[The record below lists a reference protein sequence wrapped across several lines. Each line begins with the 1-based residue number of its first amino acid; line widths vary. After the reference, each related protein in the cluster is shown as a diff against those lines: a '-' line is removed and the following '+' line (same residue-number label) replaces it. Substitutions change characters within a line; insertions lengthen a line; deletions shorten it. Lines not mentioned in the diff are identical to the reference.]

1 MKVKILSLYPDLMN
15 LYGSSGNLR
24 CLKKHIE
31 AIGFEAEVIEHT
43 TADAPDF
50 SDVDF
55 VYMGAG
61 TEKSRNRALKY
72 LFGFKNELIS
82 YVENGGV
89 CLFCGNSFE
98 LLGKSI
104 TEKSGET
111 KECLSIFNFETFME
125 ERRSVVDT
133 VCTCS
138 FLEKEIIGFMN
149 KQSYTSIVTT
159 PLFRVTKGMGNA
171 KDRNDEGA
179 VYKNLFAS
187 SLSGPV
193 LVRNPHFREYIEKK
207 IYENKN
213 VETIPK
219 SFENELEAY
228 ERSLNG
234 LTK

>member
-1 MKVKILSLYPDLMN
+1 MTVKILSLYPDLMN
-15 LYGSSGNLR
+15 LYGSNGNLR

-31 AIGFEAEVIEHT
+31 AIGFETEIVEHISDQT
-43 TADAPDF
+43 PDF
-50 SDVDF
+50 SDIDF
-55 VYMGAG
+55 VYIGAG
-61 TEKSRNRALKY
+61 TERSRDRALRY
-72 LFGFKNELIS
+72 LLGFKNEFLD
-82 YVENGGV
+82 YVEKGGV

-104 TEKSGET
+104 SKNVGET
-111 KECLSIFNFETFME
+111 QECLSLFKFESFME

-133 VCTCS
+133 VCTCP

-149 KQSYTSIVTT
+149 KQSYSSIVTT
-159 PLFRVTKGMGNA
+159 PLFRVLKGMGNA

-179 VYKNLFAS
+179 FYKNLFAT
-187 SLSGPV
+187 SLAGPI
-193 LVRNPHFREYIEKK
+193 LVRNPHFREFIEKK
-207 IYENKN
+207 IYENKK
-213 VETIPK
+213 VEAIPK